1 MLMKFKKCQK
11 CLNQLMFVFI
21 NKMVDLFNQK
31 LNTNKILKRML
42 KIPSKYKKSYVKYY
56 NNQLYDIDKYNREKE
71 KILFYIFG
79 DKSLQHYNEL
89 DKDTHYVVNKGETN
103 NDKQFGGSDAYSDCL
118 QNDPEIKELK
128 AFMEKQ
134 FSDVDEVDKL
144 KENFSKEQGQTNK
157 QLDSAKDDLDDAED
171 KVEKLQKE
179 LKTLKKKKLS

>member
-1 MLMKFKKCQK
+1 
-11 CLNQLMFVFI
+11 
-21 NKMVDLFNQK
+21 
-31 LNTNKILKRML
+31 ML

-118 QNDPEIKELK
+118 QNDPEIEELK
-128 AFMEKQ
+128 KFMEKQ
-134 FSDVDEVDKL
+134 FSDVKSEVDKL
-144 KENFSKEQGQTNK
+144 KENFGKQQGETNK
-157 QLDSAKDDLDDAED
+157 ELDSAKDDLDDAED
-171 KVEKLQKE
+171 KVERLQRDLKDSQEENLE
-179 LKTLKKKKLS
+179 LIKIMKN